1 MARPRKKKEET
12 AWTQPAQPPPPL
24 FTGEK
29 ERNLVK
35 QVNDELIERVIGQQ
49 VAYFSVDIDRS
60 NFHPLYGE
68 AIEKTYLPPIRVYA
82 LVKWEGQ
89 TQSFTQNIGIDKA
102 TSIEIHFH
110 KKRLTED
117 QDVFVREGDFV
128 LYGDRYYEIVKLD
141 EPKQLFGQIENKFEV
156 MAKCI
161 RAREGLFNPQ
171 FVANTVP
178 TTRATTSTS
187 TGSSPQA
194 NYSNNYSFNNLTVV
208 NNLTVGGNTYLGDS
222 AGDNVIITGSVSIS
236 GTLLVNG
243 SSLALSSSAITN
255 KTILI
260 TSSYSV
266 VSDDYFIGV
275 DSTYSGIIVSL
286 PTLAST
292 INGRIIHVKDITGLA
307 TTILPITI
315 SASSG
320 QYIDL
325 EPYVKIDVDHGSISL
340 YKASNGWN
348 LF

>member
-49 VAYFSVDIDRS
+49 IAYFSVDIDRS

-117 QDVFVREGDFV
+117 QNVFVREGDFV

-178 TTRATTSTS
+178 TTRVTTSTS

-194 NYSNNYSFNNLTVV
+194 NYSNNYSLNNLTVV
-208 NNLTVGGNTYLGDS
+208 NNLTVGGNSYLGDS
-222 AGDNVIITGSVSIS
+222 AGDSVIITGSVYIS
-236 GTLLVNG
+236 GSLLVNG
-243 SSLALSSSAITN
+243 NSLALSSSNIAFNT
-255 KTILI
+255 TVI
-260 TSSYSV
+260 TSSYIVTST
-266 VSDDYFIGV
+266 DYFIGV
-275 DSTYSGIIVSL
+275 DTNYSGIVVTLPSL
-286 PTLAST
+286 SST
-292 INGRIIHVKDITGLA
+292 NNGRVVVIKDIAGLA
-307 TTILPITI
+307 DTNPITV

-320 QYIDL
+320 EQVDL
-325 EPYVKIDVDHGSISL
+325 ESSTTLDIDFVSVSA
-340 YKASNGWN
+340 YKDTTGW
-348 LF
+348 FIF